1 MAKIGILIADLF
13 EEREFIYPYYRLQ
26 EAGHEVVVIGPEVKT
41 FHGKSGFPFKAHLS
55 AAAVKAEDLSGL
67 VIPGGFAP
75 DHMRRSGPMVE
86 LVKALNRRNRP
97 IAAICHAGWML
108 ISADIVRGRQVTG
121 YHSIRIDLIN
131 AGATFVDD
139 APVVD
144 GNLVTAREPRDIPVW
159 MAAFL
164 EKLG

>member
-41 FHGKSGFPFKAHLS
+41 FHGKTGFPFKAHLS
-55 AAAVKAEDLSGL
+55 AAAVKADDLAGL

-75 DHMRRSGPMVE
+75 DHMRRSRPMID
-86 LVKALNRRNRP
+86 LVKEMNRLRRP
-97 IAAICHAGWML
+97 IAAICHAGWL
-108 ISADIVRGRQVTG
+108 LVSADVVRGRQVTG

-131 AGATFVDD
+131 AGAIFVDD

-144 GNLVTAREPRDIPVW
+144 GNLITAREPKDLPVF
-159 MAAFL
+159 MKAFL
-164 EKLG
+164 EKL